1 MRIRRFV
8 IPALCGAILGL
19 GLLAACTPSPQP
31 ALPGAFTVL
40 PVAAAHCH
48 VPASGK
54 PEELAERGI
63 GGTGGA
69 TRPPPPKPIRP
80 SLGVAGI
87 IDGFGSVCLD
97 GLEIGLLPGTT
108 VSDDGGP
115 ATADDLRIG
124 QQAVLAAGW
133 TGGRP
138 VTDHLMIQHAIIGP
152 IDQIDGSLLLVAGQ
166 TVLLSPHAWID
177 VPLRH
182 GQWVSVSGLRMPAGD
197 ILASRLDPASGP
209 EVLIHGRLQG
219 TLAAPRIGR
228 LPVVLAGAGVSIGS
242 DVPDDRAAARS
253 AGGRPCRTVR
263 RTDPSLPDPDPGCLG
278 LSTCGVGQS
287 RPGAPA
293 RGPAECRAE
302 WLARPPESG
311 RLLHPAVTA
320 RRACRAGRRWR
331 VTGPRP
337 GGGAELRRPG
347 PLTPRLERR
356 TDAGS
361 ASSGRVSRRCR
372 PKPRP

>member
-242 DVPDDRAAARS
+242 DVVFQGTEADGTLRTTELRPDLLADDPAALF
-253 AGGRPCRTVR
+253 GGQIHRFLIQTLVASGSQPVA
-263 RTDPSLPDPDPGCLG
+263 SVNLG
-278 LSTCGVGQS
+278 PAPP
-287 RPGAPA
+287 PGAPPNA
-293 RGPAECRAE
+293 GPSGWPGPPNPAGFST
-302 WLARPPESG
+302 RPSPPG
-311 RLLHPAVTA
+311 GH
-320 RRACRAGRRWR
+320 AG
-331 VTGPRP
+331 P
-337 GGGAELRRPG
+337 GGGGGSPG
-347 PLTPRLERR
+347 PGPG
-356 TDAGS
+356 AAPSS
-361 ASSGRVSRRCR
+361 AA
-372 PKPRP
+372 PAH